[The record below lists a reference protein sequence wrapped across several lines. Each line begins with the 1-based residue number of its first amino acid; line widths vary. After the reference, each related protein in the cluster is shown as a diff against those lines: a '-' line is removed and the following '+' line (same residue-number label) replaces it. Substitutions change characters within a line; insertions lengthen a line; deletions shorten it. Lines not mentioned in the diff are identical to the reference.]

1 MLLIEFDQLR
11 FKLLSEGFIFSEE
24 NIHSLILHQNTLNP
38 STQILS
44 IMKKN
49 AYLCKFL
56 EEFPIYC
63 DNIDDSGESL

>member
-24 NIHSLILHQNTLNP
+24 NIQSLILNQNTLN
-38 STQILS
+38 SSSQILN

-49 AYLCKFL
+49 TYFCKLL
-56 EEFPIYC
+56 EQFPIYC
-63 DNIDDSGESL
+63 VDIDDSGESL